1 MNPNNQWKSLLNDHI
16 EWHELLICAQAQSR
30 AQFKALLIRLM
41 TELDVLIS
49 EQLSEVIQHKYFK
62 QLESSWVGIKS
73 LIDLNTSQRRIKVK
87 LLDVSWS
94 MVSADLN
101 YSFDLKQ
108 STLYRQLY
116 SNEFDTAGGSPFG
129 LMMFD
134 HKVSAGYSDKLDF
147 DDLYTLQLLSEL
159 GELAFCPMVLGVD
172 EFFFGD
178 APRWQLHD
186 GARVERILT
195 SQDFLSWQLLREKA
209 SSRFLY
215 LVMPEYLIREPFY
228 QYQAGFVFSE
238 NKQESHAL
246 WGNSAYLMVSNV
258 IREFDRISWF
268 GFLRS
273 YDETGT
279 YGAIVKN
286 SINMRAK
293 INLPS
298 ESDGFW
304 STQGFMPLT
313 SLYLSHHKGFFSNQS
328 VWQAPEESHRQLGM
342 LQTNLMV
349 CRFGHYIKAQIR
361 DQVGRYDSTESCRQS
376 LEHWLE
382 QFVSNVSY
390 GEDSVLARYPLRSC
404 YVRIEEASHDST
416 SYQCEVML
424 QPQYQYDMM
433 DAKVVLTTS
442 FSSSEIGKKQ

>member
-1 MNPNNQWKSLLNDHI
+1 MNPNNQWKSVLNDHMD
-16 EWHELLICAQAQSR
+16 WHELLTCAQAQSR

-41 TELDVLIS
+41 AELDILIS
-49 EQLSEVIQHKYFK
+49 GQLSEVIQHKYFK
-62 QLESSWVGIKS
+62 QLEASWAGIKS
-73 LIDLNTSQRRIKVK
+73 LIDLKASQRRIKVK
-87 LLDVSWS
+87 LLNVSWNT
-94 MVSADLN
+94 VSADLN
-101 YSFDLKQ
+101 YSFDLKK
-108 STLYRQLY
+108 SSLYRQLY

-129 LMMFD
+129 LMMVD
-134 HKVSAGYSDKLDF
+134 HKVSSGSSDELDF

-159 GELAFCPMVLGVD
+159 GELAFCPMILGVD

-178 APRWQLHD
+178 DPRRQIFD
-186 GARVERILT
+186 CKRVERILT
-195 SQDFLSWQLLREKA
+195 SQDFLSWRLLREKA

-215 LVMPEYLIREPFY
+215 LVMPEYLVREPFY

-279 YGAIVKN
+279 YGAMVQD
-286 SINMRAK
+286 SINMQTK
-293 INLPS
+293 VDLPS
-298 ESDGFW
+298 EKDGFW
-304 STQGFMPLT
+304 STQGFIPLT
-313 SLYLSHHKGFFSNQS
+313 SLYLSRHKGFFSNQS
-328 VWQAPEESHRQLGM
+328 VWQVPDESCRQVGM

-349 CRFGHYIKAQIR
+349 CRFGHYIKAQLR
-361 DQVGRYDSTESCRQS
+361 DRVGRYDSTESCRQS
-376 LEHWLE
+376 LKSWLD
-382 QFVSNVSY
+382 QFTNNVSY
-390 GEDSVLARYPLRSC
+390 AEDSILARYPLRSC
-404 YVRIEEASHDST
+404 YVRIEEAQYDSM
-416 SYQCEVML
+416 SYQCEIML